1 MQPMSRCNTHTAVH
15 QSNETASFKSARAP
29 RNQASVVSILAN
41 TAMSGIDA
49 ANKDENPAVE
59 VMGLL
64 PPHEQ
69 MLDIATYGPVL
80 IAKEECER
88 NYAGEVVV
96 LDDRVDAQVVEL
108 LGPVTNFSVRQSL
121 PYLVCS

>member
-1 MQPMSRCNTHTAVH
+1 MPDAPLFTRATKPP
-15 QSNETASFKSARAP
+15 ASSARAP
-29 RNQASVVSILAN
+29 RNQASVVSMLAN

-80 IAKEECER
+80 IAKES
-88 NYAGEVVV
+88 AS
-96 LDDRVDAQVVEL
+96 ATM
-108 LGPVTNFSVRQSL
+108 PVKWLSL
-121 PYLVCS
+121 MTRR